1 MKRSLKNNQRKKQ
14 LTRQHHKMTSR
25 RQSHFNQV
33 INELFESQATSQV
46 DS

>member
-1 MKRSLKNNQRKKQ
+1 MKRALKNNYRKKQ

-33 INELFESQATSQV
+33 INEVLESQSCSQIKQ
-46 DS
+46 

>member
-25 RQSHFNQV
+25 RQAHFNQV
-33 INELFESQATSQV
+33 ITELFESQASSQGH
-46 DS
+46 

>member
-25 RQSHFNQV
+25 RQSHFNQI
-33 INELFESQATSQV
+33 INELFESQTTSQV
-46 DS
+46 QS